1 MRQYIQGPK
10 DKFGNAKTVNI
21 KAVSNIAFEAYI
33 NRFGIQEYKII
44 FNMGY
49 PVSLKVDYTK
59 LISDY
64 VYFVYQDKTE
74 YESTVDALADLINV
88 HGWIAPLIRG
98 VVSRITNPERISF
111 ISTDPRKNR
120 VILNLNTSVSFYN
133 NNDRLTSDFIY
144 LDFSSE
150 QEYIENYTY
159 IKAQLDNE
167 F

>member
-1 MRQYIQGPK
+1 MRQFVQGPK
-10 DKFGNAKTVNI
+10 DKFGNAKIVNL
-21 KAVSNIAFEAYI
+21 KSVSNIAFEAYI

-49 PVSLKVDYTK
+49 PVSLKTDYTK

-64 VYFVYQDKTE
+64 VYFVYQDKE
-74 YESTVDALADLINV
+74 SYERTVDNLADLINV
-88 HGWIAPLIRG
+88 HGWIAPLING
-98 VVSRITNPERISF
+98 VVTRITNPDCISF

-133 NNDRLTSDFIY
+133 NNQRLTSDFIY

-150 QEYIENYTY
+150 QEYIENYAY
-159 IKAQLDNE
+159 IKAQLE
-167 F
+167 KPF